1 MFATSISRGR
11 FLRGDFGGRRR
22 PIRPPWALAEDE
34 FIERCTR
41 CADCIG
47 ACPTRIVAKGPG
59 GFPHIDFSRGECTFC
74 GRCASACRAGAL
86 RIGAEG
92 APWRLAA
99 TIADRCLALK
109 RIVCRSC
116 GDACDA
122 HAIRFGARAGGVA
135 VPELAPDRCTG
146 CGACFGIC
154 PVNAIEISEP
164 TQSMPT

>member
-99 TIADRCLALK
+99 TIADRCLALN
-109 RIVCRSC
+109 
-116 GDACDA
+116 
-122 HAIRFGARAGGVA
+122 AIRFGARAGGVA
-135 VPELAPDRCTG
+135 VPELAPDRCSG

>member
-11 FLRGDFGGRRR
+11 FLRGDFGGRRQ

-47 ACPTRIVAKGPG
+47 ACPTRIVAKGSG
-59 GFPHIDFSRGECTFC
+59 GFPQIDFSCGECTFC
-74 GRCASACRAGAL
+74 GRCASGCHAGAL
-86 RIGAEG
+86 RFEPDRS
-92 APWRLAA
+92 PWQLVA
-99 TIADRCLALK
+99 TIADRCLALN

-135 VPELAPDRCTG
+135 VPELAPERCSG

-164 TQSMPT
+164 TQPMPA